1 VDVIDKDP
9 DDNRVLECALAAS
22 ASYIVS
28 GNSHLLELQE
38 YEQIVIF
45 NPVGFLAV
53 LAAEA

>member
-1 VDVIDKDP
+1 MDVIDKDP

-38 YEQIVIF
+38 YEQIVIL

>member
-1 VDVIDKDP
+1 MDVIDKDP